1 MNLLVYFLAFS
12 SLLLNIIFV
21 STTPSCPDEST
32 ISPCSCSTTFKRR
45 SAVNF
50 QNQYHISCKNTTY
63 SALKDIFYNI
73 SQTQGKDEI
82 FDHFS
87 ASELFPESNGH
98 IEDDFL
104 SGLKIKSVSIVNSNI
119 VSFGPKAFRSVTE
132 NLDLSNNLIEN
143 LPSQLNLMTRKVNFS
158 HNHLREITSNS
169 FASQTIDLSYNEI
182 NLIREKAFKVESAL
196 NLNLENNQL
205 ESNSIQS
212 GFVNFFNNKDGDT
225 SISLFLNNNSISY
238 LDREVFGS
246 IVDQPSSYIGISNN
260 PVKCDCRVKWL
271 LDAKRYDKSWSTVYP
286 QIEHATCADGADLM
300 KDYYSSE
307 MNNCVNELLREDANI
322 LFPCTLTSGRSLRCY
337 RQTYESIRDAV
348 APVNSLFTQPI
359 SLDQLVLERISFP
372 EGPGIKAEIAN
383 RLDVGTFEFFKAK
396 EIRAVS
402 SNLRSIDEKAFQAS
416 SFYTKNIDLRSNRF
430 NDPSLVFPFVSKFV
444 NLEKVDLS
452 ANQITS
458 VPADSFARMARLSSV
473 NLQNNAIKTIS
484 RNAFYMP
491 YSSPIYRSLLIDLQS
506 NELSE
511 KSFESDF
518 ASVRDTV
525 KVTLNLERNQI
536 SQINDK
542 YSNFIVDILARTPS
556 NRNHAILLN
565 ENPLRCT
572 NLLREIMRKYLV
584 TFEDCE
590 EYKKVLA

>member
-1 MNLLVYFLAFS
+1 M
-12 SLLLNIIFV
+12 
-21 STTPSCPDEST
+21 
-32 ISPCSCSTTFKRR
+32 
-45 SAVNF
+45 
-50 QNQYHISCKNTTY
+50 
-63 SALKDIFYNI
+63 
-73 SQTQGKDEI
+73 
-82 FDHFS
+82 
-87 ASELFPESNGH
+87 FPESNGH

-119 VSFGPKAFRSVTE
+119 VSFGPRAFKGVTE

-143 LPSQLNLMTRKVNFS
+143 LPSQLNLMIRKVNFS
-158 HNHLREITSNS
+158 HNRLKEITSNS
-169 FASQTIDLSYNEI
+169 FASQTVDLSYNEI

-196 NLNLENNQL
+196 NLNLEHNQL

-212 GFVNFFNNKDGDT
+212 GFIHYFGNKESIDS
-225 SISLFLNNNSISY
+225 SISLFLNNNSITY
-238 LDREVFGS
+238 FDREVFGPLLEQES
-246 IVDQPSSYIGISNN
+246 TYVAINNN
-260 PVKCDCRVKWL
+260 PIKCDCRIKWL

-286 QIEHATCADGADLM
+286 QIEHATCSDGSDLM
-300 KDYYSSE
+300 KDYYNSDLNS
-307 MNNCVNELLREDANI
+307 CVTELLREDSNI
-322 LFPCTLTSGRSLRCY
+322 LFPCTLTNGRSLRCY
-337 RQTYESIRDAV
+337 RQTYESIRNAV
-348 APVNSLFTQPI
+348 APVNSLFTQAI
-359 SLDQLVLERISFP
+359 SLDSLVLERVSFP
-372 EGPGIKAEIAN
+372 EGAGVRPEIAN
-383 RLDVGTFEFFKAK
+383 RLDEGTFDFFRAR

-402 SNLRSIDEKAFQAS
+402 SNLKSIDEKAFEAS
-416 SFYTKNIDLRSNRF
+416 SFYTKTIDLRSNKF
-430 NDPSLVFPFVSKFV
+430 TEPSGVFPFIAKFV

-452 ANQITS
+452 SNQLIA

-473 NLQNNAIKTIS
+473 NLQNNAIKQIE

-491 YSSPIYRSLLIDLQS
+491 LASPIYRSLLIDLQS
-506 NELSE
+506 NELTE

-518 ASVRDTV
+518 ASVRETV

-590 EYKKVLA
+590 EYKKVVA